1 LLIFATIKS
10 EAMSGYK
17 ILAEISRWLGAAV
30 TRVAYALISFGVL
43 DATNTPCRILNL
55 AGAVGV
61 AVVSIV
67 RKIYQPAALEV
78 IWALIAFAALLN
90 IIF

>member
-1 LLIFATIKS
+1 
-10 EAMSGYK
+10 
-17 ILAEISRWLGAAV
+17 
-30 TRVAYALISFGVL
+30 
-43 DATNTPCRILNL
+43 LNL

-61 AVVSIV
+61 EVVSIV
-67 RKIYQPAALEV
+67 RKIYQPAVLEA

>member
-1 LLIFATIKS
+1 VTI
-10 EAMSGYK
+10 
-17 ILAEISRWLGAAV
+17 
-30 TRVAYALISFGVL
+30 VAYALISFGVL
-43 DATNTPCRILNL
+43 DATNALCRILNL

-61 AVVSIV
+61 EVVSIV
-67 RKIYQPAALEV
+67 RKIYQPATLEV